1 MSRTKPMH
9 FHIKNSLRAYHR
21 TQYNRVECDGAKF
34 HVNLIREKHR
44 ENYWTAFLLLS
55 SFNQCVPV
63 SLSHYF
69 ISSYRLLFRSHW
81 KWYFDVVAVTLYSSD
96 HNLNLNCDAFERVQK
111 KKYVSEIVII
121 MNCCMCIELTLYV
134 HISTRW
140 FSIAALLLWNY
151 REPTKTH
158 IQFHFKQVRFHE
170 WNRWKSRAHWLTSS
184 KCVRISFETISMKI
198 HSTG

>member
-1 MSRTKPMH
+1 MH

-96 HNLNLNCDAFERVQK
+96 HNLNLNCDALREYRK
-111 KKYVSEIVII
+111 KIRFRNCHNYELLHVYWIDFVCPHFNAVIFNSSVI
-121 MNCCMCIELTLYV
+121 TVKLQRANK
-134 HISTRW
+134 
-140 FSIAALLLWNY
+140 N
-151 REPTKTH
+151 TH
-158 IQFHFKQVRFHE
+158 
-170 WNRWKSRAHWLTSS
+170 T
-184 KCVRISFETISMKI
+184 ISF
-198 HSTG
+198 